1 MGKFLTSHSRIE
13 QLDIPEMWKML
24 DNQLYKDDDG
34 TIYLCPRNYLTDG
47 YSIPDAVA
55 WVAGSKMKWDTR
67 CSCEHDFE
75 CSYHKVIV
83 VDLTEQQLRDRGYL
97 RLYDGI
103 EVCDNIP
110 LEFLKIRAT
119 TFAQT
124 NARFM
129 RMMQTVNSI
138 PPWRARM
145 MGYAVNL
152 NYGWLKRPHELDEE
166 RIYEVDYGL
175 LK

>member
-13 QLDIPEMWKML
+13 QLDIPEMWKL
-24 DNQLYKDDDG
+24 IDNQLYKDDDG

-47 YSIPDAVA
+47 FSIPAA
-55 WVAGSKMKWDTR
+55 LTLIAGSKMKWDTR
-67 CSCEHDFE
+67 CSSEHDFE

-83 VDLTEQQLRDRGYL
+83 VNLVETQLRQKRLL
-97 RLYDGI
+97 RMHNNI
-103 EVCDNIP
+103 EICENIP
-110 LEFLKIRAT
+110 LEFLEIRDT
-119 TFAQT
+119 TFFET

-129 RMMQTVNSI
+129 RMLQSVQSI
-138 PPWRARM
+138 PGWRAKM

-152 NYGWLKRPHELDEE
+152 NFNWINYHIFDKDY
-166 RIYEVDYGL
+166 IYEVDYGL